1 MSEFAFRAPAGANAS
16 PRDSRCVAGVL
27 AALPPPRLASALSAL
42 PAGSLPQQKVRSM
55 AKVAVIP
62 GDGVG
67 KEVTREAVKAL
78 HAVTEGTGFEL
89 DLVEWP
95 HGADRYLETGE
106 AITDAEFA
114 DLQSNYQAIL
124 LGALGDSRVPGNEH
138 ARQILLGM
146 RFRLDLYVNFRP
158 VRLFH
163 ERLTPLRDK
172 RVEDVN
178 FVIFRENTEGVYVG
192 MGGTF
197 KQGTPD
203 EVAIQEDVNTRK
215 GVERIIRAA
224 FDYAKAHGLGR
235 VTMSDKANAM
245 ESAGGL
251 WRRVFKQVSAEYPG
265 IETEALYVDMLAMDL
280 VRRPERYQVI
290 VTGNLFGDI
299 LSDLGAGIAG
309 GLGLTASG
317 NIHPGRVSMFEPV
330 HGSAPDIAGQDKAN
344 PFAAVLTSAL
354 MLRHLGHPAADDRL
368 ENAVREC
375 IVAGETTG
383 DVGGTL
389 GTQAA
394 GDAIVKRLT
403 AAS

>member
-1 MSEFAFRAPAGANAS
+1 
-16 PRDSRCVAGVL
+16 
-27 AALPPPRLASALSAL
+27 
-42 PAGSLPQQKVRSM
+42 M
-55 AKVAVIP
+55 ARIAVIP

-67 KEVTREAVKAL
+67 KEVTREAVKVLRAL
-78 HAVTEGTGFEL
+78 EEHGGPSL
-89 DLVEWP
+89 DLVEWG
-95 HGADRYLETGE
+95 HGADRYLETGQT
-106 AITDAEFA
+106 ITDDEFA
-114 DLQSNYQAIL
+114 DLEANYQAVL
-124 LGALGDSRVPGNEH
+124 LGALGDPRVPGNEH

-146 RFRLDLYVNFRP
+146 RFRLDLFINFRP
-158 VRLFH
+158 VRLYH
-163 ERLTPLRDK
+163 ERLTPLKGKSERD
-172 RVEDVN
+172 VD

-224 FDYAKAHGLGR
+224 FEHARTHGLER

-251 WRRVFKQVSAEYPG
+251 WRRTFKQVAAEYPA

-280 VRRPERYQVI
+280 VRRPERYRVI

-344 PFAAVLTSAL
+344 PFAAVLTAGL
-354 MLRHLGHPAADDRL
+354 MLRHLGHAEPADRL
-368 ENAVREC
+368 ENAVRAC
-375 IVAGETTG
+375 LTAGETTP
-383 DVGGTL
+383 DLGGTL
-389 GTQAA
+389 GTRAA
-394 GDAIVKRLT
+394 GDALVARLG
-403 AAS
+403 SV

>member
-1 MSEFAFRAPAGANAS
+1 
-16 PRDSRCVAGVL
+16 
-27 AALPPPRLASALSAL
+27 
-42 PAGSLPQQKVRSM
+42 M
-55 AKVAVIP
+55 ARIAVIP

-67 KEVTREAVKAL
+67 KEVTREAVKVLRAL
-78 HAVTEGTGFEL
+78 EDHGGPVL

-95 HGADRYLETGE
+95 HGADRYLETGQT
-106 AITDAEFA
+106 ITDDEFA
-114 DLQSNYQAIL
+114 DLEANYDAIL
-124 LGALGDSRVPGNEH
+124 LGALGDPRVPGNEH

-146 RFRLDLYVNFRP
+146 RFRLDLFINFRP
-158 VRLFH
+158 VRLYH
-163 ERLTPLRDK
+163 ERLTPLKDKTERD
-172 RVEDVN
+172 VD

-203 EVAIQEDVNTRK
+203 EVAVQEDVNTRK

-224 FDYAKAHGLGR
+224 FEHARAHGLER

-251 WRRVFKQVSAEYPG
+251 WRRTFKAVAAGYPE

-280 VRRPERYQVI
+280 VRRPERYRVI

-330 HGSAPDIAGQDKAN
+330 HGSAPDIAGKDRAN

-354 MLRHLGHPAADDRL
+354 MLRHLGHPQPADRL
-368 ENAVREC
+368 EAAVRAC
-375 IVAGETTG
+375 LLAGDTTPEL
-383 DVGGTL
+383 GGTL
-389 GTQAA
+389 GTRAA
-394 GDAIVKRLT
+394 GDALVARLG
-403 AAS
+403 

>member
-1 MSEFAFRAPAGANAS
+1 MP
-16 PRDSRCVAGVL
+16 
-27 AALPPPRLASALSAL
+27 
-42 PAGSLPQQKVRSM
+42 
-55 AKVAVIP
+55 KVAVVP

-78 HAVTEGTGFEL
+78 RAVTAGTDLEL

-106 AITDAEFA
+106 AITDAEFH
-114 DLQSNYQAIL
+114 DLRSNYQAIL
-124 LGALGDSRVPGNEH
+124 LGALGDARVAGNEH

-146 RFRLDLYVNFRP
+146 RFKLDLYVNFRP

-172 RVEDVN
+172 GVDDVDMA
-178 FVIFRENTEGVYVG
+178 IFRENTEGVYVG

-224 FDYAKAHGLGR
+224 FEWARANGKTR

-245 ESAGGL
+245 EFAGGL
-251 WRRVFKQVSAEYPG
+251 WRRVFKLVSAEYAD
-265 IETEALYVDMLAMDL
+265 IESEALYVDMLAMDM

-299 LSDLGAGIAG
+299 LSDLGAQLAG
-309 GLGLTASG
+309 GLGLSPSG
-317 NIHPGRVSMFEPV
+317 NIHPGRIGLFEPV
-330 HGSAPDIAGQDKAN
+330 HGSAPDLAGRDLAN
-344 PFAAVLTSAL
+344 PFAAILTSGL
-354 MLRHLGHPAADDRL
+354 MLEHLGRPELGKRL
-368 ENAVREC
+368 EDAVRDC
-375 IVAGETTG
+375 IVAGETTA
-383 DVGGTL
+383 DLGGTL
-389 GTQAA
+389 GTVAS
-394 GDAIVKRLT
+394 GDAVVRRLT
-403 AAS
+403 AVS

>member
-1 MSEFAFRAPAGANAS
+1 
-16 PRDSRCVAGVL
+16 
-27 AALPPPRLASALSAL
+27 
-42 PAGSLPQQKVRSM
+42 M
-55 AKVAVIP
+55 ARIAVIP

-67 KEVTREAVKAL
+67 KEVTREAVKVLRAL
-78 HAVTEGTGFEL
+78 EAHGGPVLE
-89 DLVEWP
+89 LVEWP
-95 HGADRYLETGE
+95 HGADRYLETGQT
-106 AITDAEFA
+106 ITDDEFA
-114 DLQSNYQAIL
+114 DLEANYDAIL
-124 LGALGDSRVPGNEH
+124 LGALGDPRVPGNEH

-146 RFRLDLYVNFRP
+146 RFRLDLFINFRP
-158 VRLFH
+158 VRLYH
-163 ERLTPLRDK
+163 ERLTPLKDKTERDI
-172 RVEDVN
+172 D

-203 EVAIQEDVNTRK
+203 EVAVQEDVNTRK

-224 FDYAKAHGLGR
+224 FEHARAHGLGR

-251 WRRVFKQVSAEYPG
+251 WRRTFRAVAAEYPE

-280 VRRPERYQVI
+280 VRRPERYRVI

-330 HGSAPDIAGQDKAN
+330 HGSAPDIAGQDRAN

-354 MLRHLGHPAADDRL
+354 MLRHLGHPAPADRL
-368 ENAVREC
+368 EAAVRAC
-375 IVAGETTG
+375 LLAGETTA
-383 DVGGTL
+383 DLGGSL
-389 GTQAA
+389 GTRAA
-394 GDAIVKRLT
+394 GNAVARHLAT
-403 AAS
+403 AG